1 MSSGKST
8 ELAFHGV
15 VPSREVEN
23 EEDAS
28 ITLPSGDP
36 AGGEERQRRVE
47 RLPLQ

>member
-1 MSSGKST
+1 VSSGKIT
-8 ELAFHGV
+8 ELAFRGV
-15 VPSREVEN
+15 VHGSEVEN

-47 RLPLQ
+47 RRPLQ